1 MTKVYEINV
10 TLTIQDFVEAD
21 SAEEA
26 EQAYFE
32 KFNSSDELLEMAT
45 ITVTETDQQ
54 LEEEYE

>member
-10 TLTIQDFVEAD
+10 TLTIQDFGEAD

-45 ITVTETDQQ
+45 ITVTETD
-54 LEEEYE
+54 EEVWGEV

>member
-1 MTKVYEINV
+1 MAKVYEINV